1 MICPPSETRKPEN
14 PENPGN
20 PGNRLRRGLNRQ
32 GATGLE
38 AAPILGFLGFMAFLG
53 FPTYLGLL
61 VYRGA
66 TLKWETDLALGVT
79 P

>member
-1 MICPPSETRKPEN
+1 MICPLWETGKPEN

-20 PGNRLRRGLNRQ
+20 RLRRGPNRR
-32 GATGLE
+32 GVTGPE
-38 AAPILGFLGFMAFLG
+38 PAPILGFPRFPG